1 MMTFD
6 APMRESCRVRRE
18 RTNTPLQALAL
29 LNDLQ
34 YIEAA
39 RHLAGRMMKEGGAT
53 VAARLAFGFR
63 LATSRFPDSQESDT
77 LRRLYESQIATFQ
90 QDPEAAKRLIALGDS
105 GSDGSFTVSDL
116 AAWTMVANTLLNLS
130 ETITI
135 N

>member
-1 MMTFD
+1 MMAFD

-39 RHLAGRMMKEGGAT
+39 RHLAGRMLREGGES

-63 LATSRFPDSQESDT
+63 LATSRFPDPQEADI
-77 LRRLYESQIATFQ
+77 LRRLYEGQNTTFQ
-90 QDPEAAKRLIALGDS
+90 QDPEAAKKLIALGDS
-105 GSDGSFTVSDL
+105 RPDGSLDASDL

-130 ETITI
+130 ETITL